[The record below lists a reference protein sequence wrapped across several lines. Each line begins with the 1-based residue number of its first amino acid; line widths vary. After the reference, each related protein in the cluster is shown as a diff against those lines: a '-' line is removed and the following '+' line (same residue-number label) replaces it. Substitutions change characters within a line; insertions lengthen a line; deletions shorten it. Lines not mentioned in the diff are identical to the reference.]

1 MINKDAGL
9 SIHCHH
15 DLLIEYCTSYDGR
28 VDYIKKSKPIH
39 ERKIRLRVF
48 KLLSDEAIAALP
60 KDVVRAYA
68 DWQKADADCQKAYTN
83 WQKADADWP
92 QQARDAWHKKWCG
105 CKEWKNGVIN
115 FIKVKKIITPFF
127 ILEEHTSEL
136 QSQSNLPC

>member
-68 DWQKADADCQKAYTN
+68 DW
-83 WQKADADWP
+83 P

-115 FIKVKKIITPFF
+115 FIKVKK
-127 ILEEHTSEL
+127 
-136 QSQSNLPC
+136 

>member
-68 DWQKADADCQKAYTN
+68 DWQKADAVCQKAYTN
-83 WQKADADWP
+83 RQKAYADWQKADADWQKADADWP

-115 FIKVKKIITPFF
+115 FIKVKK
-127 ILEEHTSEL
+127 
-136 QSQSNLPC
+136 